1 MISKIATEAEWNQIA
16 ESLER
21 RGRSD
26 IAFAM
31 AEPRFKS
38 AEHNGVR
45 YLRPGSTPIE
55 LAQVRAVSAAPA
67 VRAVSAAPVPVAPV
81 APPPDIAFAMA
92 ERLRRLAA
100 QSEADELAAIV
111 ARVRRDLDTSNEAA

>member
-1 MISKIATEAEWNQIA
+1 MISKIATETEWTQIT

-21 RGRSD
+21 RGRPD

-55 LAQVRAVSAAPA
+55 LAQVRAVSAAP
-67 VRAVSAAPVPVAPV
+67 VPVAPV
-81 APPPDIAFAMA
+81 APPPDNGGAMA

-111 ARVRRDLDTSNEAA
+111 AKMRRDLDTPNEAA